1 MSNPISRNWWFPLL
15 FAIVLAAGMFFGY
28 RLQDNRASFIFR
40 GGQLLS
46 GPKADNPFQETID
59 LIKKSYV
66 EKVDLDEKY
75 AVAIEALLAELD
87 PHSYYIPK
95 SDLQGVQEEM
105 TGNFEG
111 IGIEF
116 FVVKDTVQVVSPI
129 PGGPSYQLGI
139 MSGDKII
146 QVNDTLIAG
155 VGIQNDQ
162 VIRKLKGPKGTKV
175 KVSVQ
180 RYGVKDL
187 IEFNITRDK
196 IPIYSVE
203 GGFLLNDSVGYIKV
217 SRFSET
223 TASEFLMKL
232 SALSLQ
238 GMKHLVLDLREN
250 PGGYLQQ
257 AVQLSDF
264 FLDEGK
270 AVVYTEGRSMPRY
283 TYKTEEEAYFK
294 DGNIAVL
301 IDEGSASASEIL
313 AGAIQDWDRGVVIG
327 RRSFGKGL
335 VQDQYELKDGSA
347 IRLTIAK
354 YYTPSG
360 RSIQKPYVN
369 GDKEYEND
377 MTKRFEDGELWD
389 TDNKSALSKQDTSV
403 KYYTKVLKRP
413 VFGGGGIM
421 PDIFVPVDTSY
432 LNEFSIH
439 ALSAGLLQEFT
450 YEYFSKNQKEFD
462 KFEDFSAFNTG
473 FQVSESFYASF
484 VKYCQQKGV
493 KSTKSAYAAPV
504 KKDMMLRL
512 KAYLARQAFGR
523 EGYLQVAVERDASV
537 EKALQVLKKASILS
551 GL

>member
-28 RLQDNRASFIFR
+28 RLQDNRASFVFR
-40 GGQLLS
+40 GGQLIS

-59 LIKKSYV
+59 LINKSYV
-66 EKVDLDEKY
+66 EKVDLEEKY
-75 AVAIEALLAELD
+75 GKAIEALLEELD

-95 SDLQGVQEEM
+95 RDLQGVQEEM

-155 VGIQNDQ
+155 IGIQNDQ
-162 VIRKLKGPKGTKV
+162 VIKKLKGPKGTKV

-180 RYGVKDL
+180 RFGVKDL

-203 GGFLLNDSVGYIKV
+203 GGFMLNDSVGYIKV

-223 TASEFLMKL
+223 TSSEFLTKL
-232 SALSLQ
+232 SALTLE

-264 FLDEGK
+264 FLDRGK
-270 AVVYTEGRSMPRY
+270 AVVYTEGRTMPRY
-283 TYKTEEEAYFK
+283 TYKTEEEALFK

-335 VQDQYELKDGSA
+335 VQDQYQLKDGSA

-377 MTKRFEDGELWD
+377 MAKRLEDGELWD
-389 TDNKSALSKQDTSV
+389 EDNRSALAKQDTSV
-403 KYYTKVLKRP
+403 KYFTKVLKRP

-450 YEYFSKNQKEFD
+450 YEYYSKNQKEFD
-462 KFEDFSAFNTG
+462 KFKDFAAFNTG
-473 FQVSESFYASF
+473 FQISENLYASF
-484 VKYCQQKGV
+484 VTYCQQKGV

-504 KKDMMLRL
+504 KQDMTLRL

-523 EGYLQVAVERDASV
+523 DGYLQVAIRRDVAV
-537 EKALQVLKKASILS
+537 EKALQVLKKPSVLT